1 MQSTP
6 TTHAG
11 LAMLCWFA
19 KKRHVVD
26 SLKGLQLEL
35 IFCSAR
41 GTLTKAQ
48 EVRAKKKARTYIYLL
63 NYYKKRYS
71 LSLQFTKRFS

>member
-1 MQSTP
+1 MLSA
-6 TTHAG
+6 TTIPAPAI
-11 LAMLCWFA
+11 LRWAC
-19 KKRHVVD
+19 KKNYVVK

-41 GTLTKAQ
+41 GTITKSQ
-48 EVRAKKKARTYIYLL
+48 EVRAKKKARSYIYLL

-71 LSLQFTKRFS
+71 LSF